1 MLVDRSMFAKKQI
14 ALAKTDIRTL
24 HAAYNRQLRI
34 NFIRIRVPCQIKLD
48 RQLLTVVFKIKT
60 LFLKKITHKK
70 NIFLRIFL

>member
-1 MLVDRSMFAKKQI
+1 MFAKKQI
-14 ALAKTDIRTL
+14 ALAKTDIRNL

-48 RQLLTVVFKIKT
+48 RQLLTEWCLKIKT
-60 LFLKKITHKK
+60 LYKKKLHKK

>member
-14 ALAKTDIRTL
+14 ALAKTDIRNL

-48 RQLLTVVFKIKT
+48 RQLLTVVFKNKNS
-60 LFLKKITHKK
+60 KKNYVVSYKK
-70 NIFLRIFL
+70 NIILL

>member
-1 MLVDRSMFAKKQI
+1 MFAKKHI

-48 RQLLTVVFKIKT
+48 RQLLTEVFKNKNSI
-60 LFLKKITHKK
+60 LKKNYTKK
-70 NIFLRIFL
+70 IFFYEYF